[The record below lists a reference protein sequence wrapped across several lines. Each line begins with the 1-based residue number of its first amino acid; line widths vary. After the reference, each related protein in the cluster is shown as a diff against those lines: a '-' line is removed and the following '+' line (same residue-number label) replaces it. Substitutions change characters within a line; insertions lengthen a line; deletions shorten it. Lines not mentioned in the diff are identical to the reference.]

1 MSTKT
6 ESTEEIKKDNSGQS
20 SLMDWIGSFGA
31 EDIGVDIGTSNI
43 VLYVKHKGLI
53 FSEASVLARNE
64 ITHEYFAFGTKAE
77 EMEGKAPHEISI
89 IRPLRNGAIIDY
101 NGAAYLLNSIV
112 NKSYLKSMFFH
123 PRLIMCVSD
132 GINSVQ
138 RRALLE
144 AAVAMGA
151 KIIEKHFTLDRADG
165 GVDSAFSMEPSE
177 MKQLVIETERA
188 WQALGEI
195 NYSVTE
201 QEKNRYSLEEAYI

>member
-77 EMEGKAPHEISI
+77 EMEGKAPMRSVSSVRCAMVRLLI
-89 IRPLRNGAIIDY
+89 ITVLHT
-101 NGAAYLLNSIV
+101 
-112 NKSYLKSMFFH
+112 F
-123 PRLIMCVSD
+123 
-132 GINSVQ
+132 
-138 RRALLE
+138 
-144 AAVAMGA
+144 
-151 KIIEKHFTLDRADG
+151 
-165 GVDSAFSMEPSE
+165 
-177 MKQLVIETERA
+177 
-188 WQALGEI
+188 
-195 NYSVTE
+195 
-201 QEKNRYSLEEAYI
+201 

>member
-77 EMEGKAPHEISI
+77 EMEGKAPPEISI
-89 IRPLRNGAIIDY
+89 IRPLRNGAIIDTY
-101 NGAAYLLNSIV
+101 PFKGCL
-112 NKSYLKSMFFH
+112 
-123 PRLIMCVSD
+123 
-132 GINSVQ
+132 
-138 RRALLE
+138 
-144 AAVAMGA
+144 
-151 KIIEKHFTLDRADG
+151 
-165 GVDSAFSMEPSE
+165 
-177 MKQLVIETERA
+177 
-188 WQALGEI
+188 
-195 NYSVTE
+195 
-201 QEKNRYSLEEAYI
+201 